1 MREIDGSCGSLARCV
16 GASAGKAFGNT
27 GFSQFG
33 VTEPGN
39 QTDVY
44 HTGGGLEIHEYTHI
58 VQAIQFVGKQKDDQ
72 NFSYL
77 PRWLIEGHAHIA
89 GITGSASTLAEYQ
102 TNRRFWL
109 NASPNQE
116 LKSLE
121 AENIERFY
129 AALMPGKY
137 NADMFDYV
145 YTIGYITVEYLVALK
160 GIDSPMEVILQI
172 SNGSTFEEAFAKVY
186 GIAWKDA
193 SPLLAKA
200 VSKEFTK
207 R

>member
-1 MREIDGSCGSLARCV
+1 
-16 GASAGKAFGNT
+16 
-27 GFSQFG
+27 
-33 VTEPGN
+33 
-39 QTDVY
+39 
-44 HTGGGLEIHEYTHI
+44 
-58 VQAIQFVGKQKDDQ
+58 
-72 NFSYL
+72 
-77 PRWLIEGHAHIA
+77 
-89 GITGSASTLAEYQ
+89 
-102 TNRRFWL
+102 
-109 NASPNQE
+109 
-116 LKSLE
+116 
-121 AENIERFY
+121 
-129 AALMPGKY
+129 MPGKY